1 MRIYI
6 EENYEAMSKKAA
18 LLVAS
23 QVIINPKSIL
33 GLATGGTP
41 LGMYSC
47 LVEMFHDGELDFSEI
62 KTFNLD
68 EYYGL
73 SKEDDQ
79 SYYGYMNENFFKHIN
94 ILKENTDIPNGKAED
109 ALKECEAY
117 DEKIKLSGGIDL
129 QILGIGSNGHIGFN
143 EPADKLNVKTHL
155 VNLSQKTISDNSRFF
170 ANKEDVPK
178 QAISVGLETI
188 MKSKKIIM
196 LASGKSKAEAI
207 KAMVSG
213 YVDTHIPASILQTH
227 SDVVLVVD
235 KEAASLID

>member
-1 MRIYI
+1 MKIYI
-6 EENYEAMSKKAA
+6 EENYDDMSKKAA

-41 LGMYSC
+41 LGMYGC
-47 LVEMFHDGELDFSEI
+47 LVEMFQDGKLDFSEI

-79 SYYGYMNENFFKHIN
+79 SYYGYMNENFFNHIN
-94 ILKENTDIPNGKAED
+94 ILKENIDIPNGKAED
-109 ALKECEAY
+109 VLKECEAY
-117 DEKIKLSGGIDL
+117 DEKIKIAGGIDL

-143 EPADKLNVKTHL
+143 EPADKLNIKTHL

-170 ANKEDVPK
+170 SNKEDVPK

-213 YVDTHIPASILQTH
+213 YVDTHVPASILQTH
-227 SDVVLVVD
+227 SDIILILD
-235 KEAASLID
+235 KEAASLI